1 MDVKTTQPITQER
14 MEQLMEG
21 KQPRLPEKTWKPV
34 VGGTLALVAGYTNI
48 LLGIMAWIGG
58 FKGVTFLGL
67 ASATSG
73 FGVGLGIVLAVL
85 GLISVI
91 GGIYALS
98 RRGYPAALIGSIAAL
113 FPSPAMIPGVLSL
126 LSVGLGRK
134 EFQHMR

>member
-1 MDVKTTQPITQER
+1 
-14 MEQLMEG
+14 MEG

-73 FGVGLGIVLAVL
+73 FGVGLGIVLVVL

-98 RRGYPAALIGSIAAL
+98 RRGYPAALIGSVAAL